1 MTFSFARVLSWSAI
15 FGLGVVVGAV
25 GIPNHDPSLTA
36 AARATPNTLLNGSV
50 SDSQAASLAAS
61 LPAGFEQRLYTH
73 LNSVVQ
79 AAVAD
84 AIARQPSKTVA
95 ATAASKGADNATL
108 TDNQIQTYE
117 TLRTR
122 LTSHSLT
129 WSQLTSAP
137 EMAQLPSSWR
147 EKIINQAVEMLNRGE
162 LAPAQFIDER

>member
-1 MTFSFARVLSWSAI
+1 MTFHFVRFLPWAAV

-25 GIPNHDPSLTA
+25 GIPNRDPPLADA
-36 AARATPNTLLNGSV
+36 AIATPSATLKEPVFDG
-50 SDSQAASLAAS
+50 QATSPAVG
-61 LPAGFEQRLYTH
+61 LPAGFEQRLYVH

-95 ATAASKGADNATL
+95 VTAAGKGTDNATL
-108 TDNQIQTYE
+108 TDNQRQAYE
-117 TLRTR
+117 TLQAR
-122 LTSHSLT
+122 LMTHSLT

-147 EKIINQAVEMLNRGE
+147 EKIINKAAEMLNRGE
-162 LAPAQFIDER
+162 LVPAQFIDAR